1 MKSYD
6 FWTTPTKM
14 FFSYLMYHLS
24 IFFVFF
30 EEKTSKGNEMREMF
44 G

>member
-6 FWTTPTKM
+6 FWTTPTIM
-14 FFSYLMYHLS
+14 FLMYHLFW
-24 IFFVFF
+24 FFL